1 MNATIMSG
9 VTIGNGAVIAAGS
22 LVSKN
27 VGRYE
32 VWGGNPA
39 RLLKHR
45 FPLEIMEALD
55 ALQWWDRDLET
66 VRNLTRPMCGRV
78 RSPYGQSLTP
88 SSGQRH
94 LRHRR
99 LRRGQ
104 SG

>member
-32 VWGGNPA
+32 VWGGNHA
-39 RLLKHR
+39 RLLEHR

-66 VRNLTRPMCGRV
+66 VRKIVPLLIDVPTPERLGEIRDILE
-78 RSPYGQSLTP
+78 GEDLSL
-88 SSGQRH
+88 
-94 LRHRR
+94 
-99 LRRGQ
+99 
-104 SG
+104 

>member
-32 VWGGNPA
+32 VWGGNHA
-39 RLLKHR
+39 RLLEHR

-66 VRNLTRPMCGRV
+66 VRKIVPLLIVVPTPERLGEIRDILE
-78 RSPYGQSLTP
+78 GEDLSL
-88 SSGQRH
+88 
-94 LRHRR
+94 
-99 LRRGQ
+99 
-104 SG
+104 